1 MTEEAAPEE
10 LLPVSVPVDATPAGG
25 NPGTA
30 FAGDAGEAVQA
41 GPFRRTGMSGADYA
55 ALVMRRLE
63 EKKIYPLSMR
73 KRGIAGDA
81 AVYFS
86 IRPDGSLGSLRA
98 GEGAHPFLVQA
109 ALETVRS
116 AVPFPVMEGSGEE
129 YSLSVTI
136 RFQLE

>member
-1 MTEEAAPEE
+1 MPPAAPAGEGPPGE
-10 LLPVSVPVDATPAGG
+10 NAGG
-25 NPGTA
+25 GAA
-30 FAGDAGEAVQA
+30 FAGEAGEAVPP
-41 GPFRRTGMSGADYA
+41 GPFRRAMMSEADYT

-81 AVYFS
+81 AVYFT

-98 GEGAHPFLVQA
+98 GEGPAHPFLVQA

-116 AVPFPVMEGSGEE
+116 AAPFPLMEGRGEE
-129 YSLSVTI
+129 YSIRVTI
-136 RFQLE
+136 QFRLE